1 MNKLIILSLFLVA
14 LTSQA
19 KETSSTPKDLN
30 GNGADLS
37 GNSGVTEASTIAPGI
52 SCVACGRFEQGP
64 SLMDAN
70 TAYRPG
76 DSTTKEDSRSS
87 GKAKTGK

>member
-1 MNKLIILSLFLVA
+1 MNKLMILPLFLIA

-19 KETSSTPKDLN
+19 KVNTSTPKDLN
-30 GNGADLS
+30 GNGSELS
-37 GNSGVTEASTIAPGI
+37 EGPQTEASTIAPGI

-76 DSTTKEDSRSS
+76 DSSNKEDSSS
-87 GKAKTGK
+87 TGKVKVGK